1 MMKWLFSLDYFV
13 LIPVLFLC
21 FLSYLFLSSYDPI
34 LSQLHLRSIIIGLVL
49 FGLGSTFCFRNFGKY
64 LLILFIFALSS
75 LVLLFFLGDTRS
87 GATRWFSIGGF
98 GFQPSEF
105 VKIAFLLYFSY
116 LFANR
121 FDFTWRFYGYV
132 AVLTCLVFGSV
143 ALQPDL
149 DNAVTFVVV
158 FGLFLLYSM
167 KSLRKVSL
175 IGAIVIC
182 IFAAMMPVVWE
193 NLRGYQK
200 ERILTF
206 LQPSRDPL
214 GAGYH
219 ASQALITVGS
229 GQVWGRGLGNG
240 TQFRNNFLPEHTTDF
255 AFASFAEEFG
265 FAGSVLIVILY
276 LMILSRLIYRMF
288 HAQDRFYEYALF
300 GVSIFLF
307 MHAFTNIGMNLGLLP
322 VMGITLPFFS
332 FGGSSII
339 SFFVLFGIVQSEKSA
354 IMGVKSGDIALA

>member
-1 MMKWLFSLDYFV
+1 
-13 LIPVLFLC
+13 
-21 FLSYLFLSSYDPI
+21 
-34 LSQLHLRSIIIGLVL
+34 
-49 FGLGSTFCFRNFGKY
+49 

-75 LVLLFFLGDTRS
+75 LILLFFLGDTRS
-87 GATRWFSIGGF
+87 GATRWFSVGGF

-121 FDFTWRFYGYV
+121 FEFTWRFYGY
-132 AVLTCLVFGSV
+132 AAILTLLVFGSV

-158 FGLFLLYSM
+158 FGMFFLYSM

-175 IGAIVIC
+175 IALVVFFM
-182 IFAAMMPVVWE
+182 FAAMMPVVWE

-206 LQPSRDPL
+206 LQPARDPL

-265 FAGSVLIVILY
+265 FAGSTLIILLY
-276 LMILSRLIYRMF
+276 LMILSRLIYRIS
-288 HAQDRFYEYALF
+288 HAQDRFYEFALF

-354 IMGVKSGDIALA
+354 IVGVKNGDITLA